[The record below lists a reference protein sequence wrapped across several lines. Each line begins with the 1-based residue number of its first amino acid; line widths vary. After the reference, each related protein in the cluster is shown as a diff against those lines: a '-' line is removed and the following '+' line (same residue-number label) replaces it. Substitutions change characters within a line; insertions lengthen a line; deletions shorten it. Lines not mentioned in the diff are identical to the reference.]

1 MAIIFTAAA
10 PIVFLVGEA
19 PPTPPSAFHSVRWT
33 AVDSECSLRKIAF
46 AATKKRPSL
55 TSLAHAMLGKVPRD
69 EYAYMT
75 KRQRIDFVILCVLFG
90 VLVGM
95 CVHSLSLQ
103 SLLS

>member
-1 MAIIFTAAA
+1 MAIIFTVAA

-33 AVDSECSLRKIAF
+33 AVGCLLSEIAF

-75 KRQRIDFVILCVLFG
+75 KRQRIDFVILCMLFG

-95 CVHSLSLQ
+95 CVHSLSLE